1 MSLFSDIFQG
11 GYSDAA
17 NAQITGLN
25 SAYTSAVPNINAGT
39 GVLNTD
45 YAAAL
50 APFTALGTTAS
61 AGTTALANALGL
73 GGAAGTQ
80 SALKTL
86 EATPGYQFSLQQG
99 EQAVDRGAAAK
110 GMLTSG
116 NTTAAEDQYAQGLAQ
131 QTYNS
136 YVSQLEPYLGVAEN
150 AAAGTAGVDTGLGTA
165 VNANDQTLGNLAYNT
180 QAGIGNANASADLAE
195 QNAVNSF
202 ISGAAGLG
210 TKLLGYGAATGFG
223 GLTTPNPVGGA
234 ILGGNPITFSGS
246 TPTYATALLGPSN
259 GAGTQGM
266 SGWAPAAPGL

>member
-11 GYSDAA
+11 GYQDAA
-17 NAQITGLN
+17 NA
-25 SAYTSAVPNINAGT
+25 TSAGLTAGQQQAVPYINQGT
-39 GVLNTD
+39 GALQTN

-50 APFTALGTTAS
+50 APYTALGSTAS

-73 GGAAGTQ
+73 GGASGNASTL
-80 SALKTL
+80 STL
-86 EATPGYQFSLQQG
+86 ENTPGYQFSLQQG

-136 YVSQLEPYLGVAEN
+136 YVSQLQPYLGVAEN

-165 VNANDQTLGNLAYNT
+165 VNANDQSLANLAYNT

-202 ISGAAGLG
+202 LSGATSLG
-210 TKLLGYGAATGFG
+210 TKLLGYGASTGFG
-223 GLTTPNPVGGA
+223 GLTSPNPVGGA
-234 ILGGNPITFSGS
+234 ILGGNPITLQSPSVTATPSLPAPSSIWPTTAS
-246 TPTYATALLGPSN
+246 TPV
-259 GAGTQGM
+259 GTM
-266 SGWAPAAPGL
+266 SVG

>member
-73 GGAAGTQ
+73 GGAAG
-80 SALKTL
+80 
-86 EATPGYQFSLQQG
+86 
-99 EQAVDRGAAAK
+99 
-110 GMLTSG
+110 
-116 NTTAAEDQYAQGLAQ
+116 
-131 QTYNS
+131 
-136 YVSQLEPYLGVAEN
+136 
-150 AAAGTAGVDTGLGTA
+150 
-165 VNANDQTLGNLAYNT
+165 
-180 QAGIGNANASADLAE
+180 
-195 QNAVNSF
+195 
-202 ISGAAGLG
+202 LG